1 MKATFRSKG
10 CGLLYFRETS
20 VIKQFEG
27 DVDFWN
33 EEKLFGFIKYDG
45 KRMFFSGRGVEP
57 DWKGSKGW
65 CFSRGVPVKFEITQR
80 IVGGET
86 KDCAANVVP
95 LFEMSEPENI
105 NGYRETSEVLNLNRK
120 GCFAFLM
127 RPCGDVIFLHKND
140 VVGGYENRWDLLE
153 TGAPVFHGVMF
164 DGSTGRW
171 KAANAELYS
180 YNELES
186 FKNETQ
192 FAEPEPE
199 PQPAPQVAAP
209 EPEPSVLA
217 PDTKNVPMLK
227 LIIERRVKK
236 TW

>member
-1 MKATFRSKG
+1 MTK
-10 CGLLYFRETS
+10 
-20 VIKQFEG
+20 IFEG
-27 DVDFWN
+27 DVDHWD

-45 KRMFFSGRGVEP
+45 KRMFFSARGVEP

-86 KDCAANVVP
+86 KDCAANVAP

-120 GCFAFLM
+120 GCFAFLT
-127 RPCGDVIFLHKND
+127 RPCGDVIFLHQND
-140 VVGGYENRWDLLE
+140 VVGGYESRWDLLGVG
-153 TGAPVFHGVMF
+153 TPVFHGVRF

-180 YNELES
+180 YDELQS
-186 FKNETQ
+186 FKNEEQ
-192 FAEPEPE
+192 ESEPPRIQPVSVVTPE
-199 PQPAPQVAAP
+199 LTPD
-209 EPEPSVLA
+209 SVLA
-217 PDTKNVPMLK
+217 PEPT
-227 LIIERRVKK
+227 IITPRSELLRPENSRRTLLEIIRSKK
-236 TW
+236 

>member
-1 MKATFRSKG
+1 VWSSLFSGDHVT
-10 CGLLYFRETS
+10 
-20 VIKQFEG
+20 KQFEG
-27 DVDFWN
+27 DVDHWN
-33 EEKLFGFIKYDG
+33 SEKLFGFIKYDG

-86 KDCAANVVP
+86 KDCAANIVP
-95 LFEMSEPENI
+95 LFDMSEPENI

-120 GCFAFLM
+120 GCFAFLT

-153 TGAPVFHGVMF
+153 IGAPVFHGVMF

-171 KAANAELYS
+171 KVANAELYS
-180 YNELES
+180 YQELES
-186 FKNETQ
+186 FKHENDPVAAAVTV
-192 FAEPEPE
+192 PEPE
-199 PQPAPQVAAP
+199 PAPAPAP
-209 EPEPSVLA
+209 EPTVAALEFTSVLSPA
-217 PDTKNVPMLK
+217 TCGLSLIEIIKRRKLK
-227 LIIERRVKK
+227 AV
-236 TW
+236 